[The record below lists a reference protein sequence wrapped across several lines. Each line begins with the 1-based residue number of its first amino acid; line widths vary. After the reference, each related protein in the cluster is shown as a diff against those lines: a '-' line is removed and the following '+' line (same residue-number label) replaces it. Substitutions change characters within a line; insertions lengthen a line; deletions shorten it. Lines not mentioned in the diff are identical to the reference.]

1 MFNSAVSKYSSSLS
15 PQNVNGDINT
25 KYKISS
31 NIDNV
36 RSVSLSPYEVIP
48 LLLEPPYRNY
58 DSISSRVP
66 LHGGTTT
73 SMIDDNKNS
82 AVNINNEDVS
92 VSRVLPNQDT
102 DPSKGNFV
110 INIDSDSENKTSS
123 TNRADSTSQSVVINI
138 GSVSET
144 DVSQEVENSQ
154 ISSLYAV
161 LEQTAKNLGLS
172 LGRNLFSVGI
182 PTAAREYVRHG
193 IAPHI
198 PDTALKGMGGVA
210 CGLPVALELI
220 GLARE
225 CYNNTYTKESITA
238 RVVNILTV
246 SMASAGLVASGNF
259 IKAAPA
265 LIAAVF
271 CYVPM
276 RDAIQ
281 YFVQLSDNNSSGIN
295 GKATLGAST
304 AYVANQTAVD
314 RLMTIISDALTP
326 YVGSVAA
333 NVLGRAIVNIAGEST
348 DDMTNARFN
357 ALTKKNDNL
366 QFSLAFR
373 AKEDITLASA
383 LDQVFTTLAG
393 RASLFTTGFAVAYT
407 LPLSGVLA
415 SAAVGLTL
423 GLGYIPFVYSH
434 DQKKVPQSN
443 DQSIDSMER
452 GQAESSVSTQD
463 TSIAIETI
471 TERYTTLANT

>member
-1 MFNSAVSKYSSSLS
+1 PPQYLSRDVNAKYEIALH
-15 PQNVNGDINT
+15 IN
-25 KYKISS
+25 
-31 NIDNV
+31 NV
-36 RSVSLSPYEVIP
+36 RSVPCSRYECIP
-48 LLLEPPYRNY
+48 LLSQQPYCNY
-58 DSISSRVP
+58 GSVGSRSSLRERI
-66 LHGGTTT
+66 T
-73 SMIDDNKNS
+73 SSKDYVVID
-82 AVNINNEDVS
+82 
-92 VSRVLPNQDT
+92 
-102 DPSKGNFV
+102 
-110 INIDSDSENKTSS
+110 IDSDSENETSN
-123 TNRADSTSQSVVINI
+123 TNRVDSTSQSVVINI
-138 GSVSET
+138 GSASATGVG
-144 DVSQEVENSQ
+144 QEVESSQ
-154 ISSLYAV
+154 KSSLYAV

-182 PTAAREYVRHG
+182 PTAAREYVRRG

-225 CYNNTYTKESITA
+225 CHNKTYTKESITA
-238 RVVNILTV
+238 RVANILTV
-246 SMASAGLVASGNF
+246 SAASAGLVVSGNF
-259 IKAAPA
+259 IAAAPT

-295 GKATLGAST
+295 GKATLGTST

-314 RLMTIISDALTP
+314 QLMTIVSDALAP

-348 DDMTNARFN
+348 DDMTNAGFN
-357 ALTKKNDNL
+357 ALAKKNDNL

-373 AKEDITLASA
+373 DKENITLASA

-407 LPLSGVLA
+407 LPFSGVLA

-463 TSIAIETI
+463 IPVSIEII
-471 TERYTTLANT
+471 TERDTALVNT